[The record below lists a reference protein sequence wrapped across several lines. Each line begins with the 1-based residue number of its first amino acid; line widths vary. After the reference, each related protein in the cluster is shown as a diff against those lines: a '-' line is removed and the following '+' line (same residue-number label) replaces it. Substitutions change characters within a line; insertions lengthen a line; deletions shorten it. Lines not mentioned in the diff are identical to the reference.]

1 MGGHVSAITHRPKL
15 ENMITCLGDLEGSL
29 LAQLGVPISSD
40 LELGVDVTNE
50 KGRPLAALNQM
61 NVNLAPQ
68 TPS

>member
-1 MGGHVSAITHRPKL
+1 
-15 ENMITCLGDLEGSL
+15 MITCLGDLEGSL